1 MPRRRQTDGEKKID
15 ISQMAEDLGVSKTTV
30 SRALSGNGRVSEAT
44 RARVVQYAKEK
55 NYVPNMLARGLVTQQ
70 SYNISLVFSR
80 QFGNL
85 AAPFLR
91 KTVSAVYDIAARNDY
106 DVLMTMVGEQET
118 SPMQRLLVNRKIDG
132 VILARTLERDP
143 LIPML
148 QKSGIPFVAIGRP
161 ADQDVISVDHDQ
173 VGGCRELVSLLLM
186 KGMRRIALLGGSML
200 YTVNQS
206 RLEGYKQAH
215 DRARCKI
222 DESLLFLELES
233 DDLRTSAVERA
244 VLFSRQFGNLA
255 APFLRKTVSAVY
267 DIAARND
274 YDVLMTMVGEQE
286 TSPMQ
291 RLLVNRKIDGVILA
305 RTLERDPL
313 IPMLQKSGIP
323 FVAIGRPADQDVI
336 SVDHDQVGGCREL
349 VSLLLM
355 KGMRRIALLG
365 GSMLYTV
372 NQSRLEG
379 YKQAHDRARCKI
391 DESLLFLEL
400 ESDDLRTSA
409 VERAVQRGADCI
421 LCMDD
426 QVALL
431 ALSTLK
437 QLNLRVPQDIRLA
450 SLYDDEALQECTP
463 QITAVSFDAEQ
474 LGRRT
479 AQQLLSLIRHQPV
492 ETRTLL
498 GYQVG
503 LRTSTQT

>member
-1 MPRRRQTDGEKKID
+1 MPRRKQTEGEKKID

-91 KTVSAVYDIAARNDY
+91 KTVSAVYDIATRNDY

-186 KGMRRIALLGGSML
+186 KGLHRIALLGGSML

-206 RLEGYKQAH
+206 RLEGFRQAYVKMGQ
-215 DRARCKI
+215 KI

-233 DDLRTSAVERA
+233 DDLRMEAVQQAVE
-244 VLFSRQFGNLA
+244 
-255 APFLRKTVSAVY
+255 
-267 DIAARND
+267 
-274 YDVLMTMVGEQE
+274 
-286 TSPMQ
+286 
-291 RLLVNRKIDGVILA
+291 
-305 RTLERDPL
+305 
-313 IPMLQKSGIP
+313 
-323 FVAIGRPADQDVI
+323 
-336 SVDHDQVGGCREL
+336 
-349 VSLLLM
+349 
-355 KGMRRIALLG
+355 
-365 GSMLYTV
+365 
-372 NQSRLEG
+372 
-379 YKQAHDRARCKI
+379 
-391 DESLLFLEL
+391 
-400 ESDDLRTSA
+400 
-409 VERAVQRGADCI
+409 RGADCI
-421 LCMDD
+421 LCMDE
-426 QVALL
+426 QL
-431 ALSTLK
+431 AQLTLNMLK

-450 SLYDDEALQECTP
+450 SLYDNENLVNTVP
-463 QITAVSFDAEQ
+463 PITAVQFNADI
-474 LGRRT
+474 LGLKAT
-479 AQQLLSLIRHQPV
+479 QQLLCALQGQPV
-492 ETRTLL
+492 ETRMEL
-498 GYQVG
+498 GYQVS
-503 LRTSTQT
+503 LRESTQT

>member
-1 MPRRRQTDGEKKID
+1 MPRRKQTEGEKKID

-91 KTVSAVYDIAARNDY
+91 KTVSAVY
-106 DVLMTMVGEQET
+106 
-118 SPMQRLLVNRKIDG
+118 
-132 VILARTLERDP
+132 TLERDP

-186 KGMRRIALLGGSML
+186 KGLHRIALLGGSML

-215 DRARCKI
+215 DRACCKI

-233 DDLRTSAVERA
+233 DDLRTSAVE
-244 VLFSRQFGNLA
+244 L
-255 APFLRKTVSAVY
+255 
-267 DIAARND
+267 
-274 YDVLMTMVGEQE
+274 
-286 TSPMQ
+286 
-291 RLLVNRKIDGVILA
+291 
-305 RTLERDPL
+305 
-313 IPMLQKSGIP
+313 
-323 FVAIGRPADQDVI
+323 
-336 SVDHDQVGGCREL
+336 
-349 VSLLLM
+349 
-355 KGMRRIALLG
+355 
-365 GSMLYTV
+365 
-372 NQSRLEG
+372 
-379 YKQAHDRARCKI
+379 
-391 DESLLFLEL
+391 
-400 ESDDLRTSA
+400 
-409 VERAVQRGADCI
+409 AVQRGADCI

-431 ALSTLK
+431 ALSTLR

-450 SLYDDEALQECTP
+450 SMYDDEALQECTP

-492 ETRTLL
+492 ETRPLL

-503 LRTSTQT
+503 LRLSTQT

>member
-1 MPRRRQTDGEKKID
+1 MPRRKQTEGEKKID

-91 KTVSAVYDIAARNDY
+91 KTVSAVYDIATRNDY

-186 KGMRRIALLGGSML
+186 KG
-200 YTVNQS
+200 
-206 RLEGYKQAH
+206 
-215 DRARCKI
+215 
-222 DESLLFLELES
+222 LLFLELES
-233 DDLRTSAVERA
+233 DDLRTSAVE
-244 VLFSRQFGNLA
+244 L
-255 APFLRKTVSAVY
+255 
-267 DIAARND
+267 
-274 YDVLMTMVGEQE
+274 
-286 TSPMQ
+286 
-291 RLLVNRKIDGVILA
+291 
-305 RTLERDPL
+305 
-313 IPMLQKSGIP
+313 
-323 FVAIGRPADQDVI
+323 
-336 SVDHDQVGGCREL
+336 
-349 VSLLLM
+349 
-355 KGMRRIALLG
+355 
-365 GSMLYTV
+365 
-372 NQSRLEG
+372 
-379 YKQAHDRARCKI
+379 
-391 DESLLFLEL
+391 
-400 ESDDLRTSA
+400 
-409 VERAVQRGADCI
+409 AVQRGADCI

-426 QVALL
+426 QVAQL
-431 ALSTLK
+431 ALNTLR

-450 SLYDDEALQECTP
+450 SLYDDEALQGCTP

-503 LRTSTQT
+503 LRLSTQT